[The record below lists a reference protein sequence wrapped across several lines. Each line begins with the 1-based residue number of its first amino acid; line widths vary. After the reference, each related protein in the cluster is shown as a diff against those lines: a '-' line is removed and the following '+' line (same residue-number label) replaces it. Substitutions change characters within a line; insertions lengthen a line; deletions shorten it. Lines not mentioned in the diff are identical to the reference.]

1 MGISALVISTDESD
15 HNAVSLSGIQSPSQI
30 LLGKKKKRKEKKPKN
45 NEKRSEEVI
54 VKTAK

>member
-30 LLGKKKKRKEKKPKN
+30 LLGKKKRKEKKPKN

>member
-30 LLGKKKKRKEKKPKN
+30 LLGKKKEKKKN
-45 NEKRSEEVI
+45 LRIMKKEV
-54 VKTAK
+54 KKS